1 MRLFRILG
9 LTLLWILIFGF
20 LLVSCKSRQAE
31 REVVIYT
38 SVDQVFSEPILTK
51 FEEETGIHV
60 LPVYDVEA
68 AKTTGLVNRLIA
80 EKDYPQADVF
90 WSGEFA
96 QTILL
101 KEEGVLTSYLSP
113 NRNDIPPQ
121 YMDPEGFWT
130 GVAGRARVIIVNTDL
145 VPMEKTPKSIY
156 DLLESKWPASQM
168 GIAYPLFG
176 TTSTHAAALYAFLG
190 PENGKSF
197 FENLRER
204 GVQVVDG
211 NSVVRDLVASGQ
223 LAFGLTDTDDAC
235 GAIANGAPVSIVF
248 PDQEAGSIGTLVIPN
263 TLGLIAASPHPEEGK
278 ALIDYLLSKEVEED
292 MILSGWSHIALRPL
306 EVEQSCLES
315 VSIQG
320 MDVTLIEVYE
330 QFERVKSELATIF
343 IR

>member
-1 MRLFRILG
+1 LRLVKNPG
-9 LTLLWILIFGF
+9 LTLLWISIFGF
-20 LLVSCKSRQAE
+20 LLFSCKNNQSK

-38 SVDQVFSEPILTK
+38 SVDQVFSEPILTQ

-80 EKDYPQADVF
+80 EKDHPQADVF

-101 KEEGVLTSYLSP
+101 KDEGVLVPYLSP
-113 NRNDIPPQ
+113 NRNEIPPR

-130 GVAGRARVIIVNTDL
+130 GVGGRARVIIVNTDL
-145 VPMEKTPKSIY
+145 VPLEETPNSIY
-156 DLLESKWPASQM
+156 DLLEPKWSASQI

-176 TTSTHAAALYAFLG
+176 TTSTQAAALYALLG
-190 PENGKSF
+190 PDDGRAYFKA
-197 FENLRER
+197 LQER
-204 GVQVVDG
+204 GVQVLDG
-211 NSVVRDLVASGQ
+211 NSVVRDLVASGR

-235 GAIANGAPVSIVF
+235 GAIENGAPVSIVF
-248 PDQEAGSIGTLVIPN
+248 PDQGEGSIGTLIIPN
-263 TLGLIAASPHPEEGK
+263 TLGLIADSPHPEEGK
-278 ALIDYLLSKEVEED
+278 ALIDYLLSKEAEEA

-306 EVEQSCLES
+306 EVEQSCLEY
-315 VSIQG
+315 VSIRG

-330 QFERVKSELATIF
+330 QFERVKSELTTIF

>member
-20 LLVSCKSRQAE
+20 LLVSCKSGQAE